1 MTRFKID
8 SSAILLP
15 LVVNIVNRVQ
25 ELVVPFGDTANVAL
39 EALSIVADFA
49 DNPVQQNL
57 ITQKYQFITR
67 NFMKSYY
74 VF

>member
-1 MTRFKID
+1 MTNFKID

-15 LVVNIVNRVQ
+15 LIVNIVSRVQ
-25 ELVVPFGDTANVAL
+25 DLVVPFGDTANLAL